1 MALKSLKDFFI
12 KFVSVVDSGDNP
24 EAEVVMFKKK
34 GGVKMKKL
42 EEIMAEL
49 SKEDQSVIQTEFD
62 KIPDVETANGELK
75 KANDELIVKVEELEK
90 AAKVEPVVEPV
101 VDDSEDT
108 LIKSAD
114 PKIVK
119 ILEKAKE
126 DVKEAK
132 ELAEKL
138 QKEKD
143 EELAKARKV
152 ELSKEAEAYPNLGSP
167 VEDIVEIFS
176 KLDGEKETLEKA
188 KGILGAVNTA
198 LEGNALIKVIG
209 TDKDPIAKTATEEV
223 ADAASELMKSDS
235 KLTKE
240 QAKAKVIRSNP
251 SKYMKE

>member
-90 AAKVEPVVEPV
+90 AAKAEPVVEPV

-176 KLDGEKETLEKA
+176 KLDGDEKTIGLV
-188 KGILGAVNTA
+188 KGIFSAANTA
-198 LEGNALIKVIG
+198 LEGSELIKTIG
-209 TDKDPIAKTATEEV
+209 SNDDPIVKSVEEQV
-223 ADAASELMKSDS
+223 DEKAEELMKSDP

-240 QAKAKVIRSNP
+240 QAQLKVYKSNP